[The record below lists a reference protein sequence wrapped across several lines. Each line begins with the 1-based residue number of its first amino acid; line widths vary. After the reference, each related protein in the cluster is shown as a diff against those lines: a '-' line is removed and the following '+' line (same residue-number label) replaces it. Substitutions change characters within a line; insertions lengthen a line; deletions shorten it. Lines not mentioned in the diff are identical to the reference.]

1 MTAQIISNQILS
13 LFFGFVFVICG
24 TKALFRYNNRQL
36 IKAKSGQRNQ
46 RKKIQMQKEAE
57 KQRQQYEKEYAQMEK
72 QQKKKNE
79 NKRTCERLEDEL
91 DSQHYIL
98 DLLREQLTATEN
110 ATNKRKEMIDKRKLA
125 LERQILST
133 TKRIWTI
140 ENQIAKLKDE
150 M

>member
-13 LFFGFVFVICG
+13 LVFGFAFVIYG
-24 TKALFRYNNRQL
+24 TKALFRYNNHRL
-36 IKAKSGQRNQ
+36 AKTKSEQRNE
-46 RKKIQMQKEAE
+46 RKEIQKQKETE
-57 KQRQQYEKEYAQMEK
+57 KQRQQYEKECLQTEK

-98 DLLREQLTATEN
+98 DLLRQQLEATEN
-110 ATNKRKEMIDKRKLA
+110 ATSKRKEMIDKRKLA

>member
-91 DSQHYIL
+91 DSQYYIL
-98 DLLREQLTATEN
+98 DLLREQLKATEN